1 MFIFSA
7 TINNVTMTT
16 SSDAFNNPA
25 YIAAMLSICV
35 VAVALNVLV
44 IAIIGKIGRFR
55 TSVEIFLTNLAVS
68 DIIHAG
74 VVLPIHFKNLSVQ
87 NENFYGG
94 RY

>member
-1 MFIFSA
+1 
-7 TINNVTMTT
+7 MTT
-16 SSDAFNNPA
+16 SSDAFNHPA

-87 NENFYGG
+87 NQDFYGG